1 MLPAK
6 TNTNIHF
13 EKFWAVRIAAAAPN
27 QLKST
32 ANEKFWAVRVA
43 AAAPNQLKST
53 ASNCPEFCITN
64 SMIRGYN

>member
-53 ASNCPEFCITN
+53 ASNCPN
-64 SMIRGYN
+64 SVLLTA